1 MNSPGARYKVQG
13 VRKKGTGFSLI
24 EVTVALGII
33 GVMLVAVGALL
44 SRRPVDS
51 REVRNQDLALTLVR
65 SELETLRAGGYDAL
79 PTSGPFT
86 HMLLPSLAGSSASV
100 AVADFDA
107 ETKQVDVSVSWQGA
121 GSVTRSVSL
130 TTLVAQNGGLP

>member
-1 MNSPGARYKVQG
+1 VSRQS
-13 VRKKGTGFSLI
+13 RGFTLI
-24 EVTVALGII
+24 ETVIAIAIVGTTAIA
-33 GVMLVAVGALL
+33 MGALL
-44 SRRPVDS
+44 GRLPVS
-51 REVRNQDLALTLVR
+51 GREGRDQDLALTLVR